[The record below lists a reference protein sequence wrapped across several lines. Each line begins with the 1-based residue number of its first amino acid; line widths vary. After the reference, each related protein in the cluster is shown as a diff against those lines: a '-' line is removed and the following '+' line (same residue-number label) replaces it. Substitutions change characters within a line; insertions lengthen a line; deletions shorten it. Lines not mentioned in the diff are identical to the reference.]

1 MIGYYVNFVSE
12 IENEEE
18 IKLPNAIFLQ
28 KIFLLFENSSLAIRR
43 VFSIFL
49 TNYTRFPLQEDENAK
64 IFECILR
71 TFSDNLQDEDEK
83 WLTDVSFEKHCNFF
97 KKLINFE

>member
-1 MIGYYVNFVSE
+1 MFGYYVNFVSE

-18 IKLPNAIFLQ
+18 IKLPNATFLQ
-28 KIFLLFENSSLAIRR
+28 KIFLLFEASTLPIRR

-49 TNYTRFPLQEDENAK
+49 SNYTRFPLQEEENTK

-71 TFSDNLQDEDEK
+71 TFSDSLQDEDEK
-83 WLTDVSFEKHCNFF
+83 WLTDVSFEKHCNFSIKF
-97 KKLINFE
+97 P